1 MSTEA
6 LSVSQLTRYI
16 KAKFDTDKHLRD
28 VLLEGEISNF
38 KRNVSGH
45 FYFTLKD
52 DQAQISAVMFRSHAM
67 RVDFAPKEGDRV
79 HARGYLSV
87 YERSGQYQIY
97 CQSLSPVGE
106 GDLYRSYLK
115 LKENLRKEGLFDAS
129 HKKSLPRFPRQI
141 AVITSRTGAAV
152 RDVINIINR
161 RYPLVKI
168 LVYPTVVQGE
178 NAPRSIVDNLIRA
191 DQNPDNELI
200 IVGRGGG
207 SIEDLWA
214 FNDETVARTIY
225 HATTPIISA
234 VGHETDETIADF
246 VADMRAPTPS
256 GAAEI
261 AVPDR
266 ETLRRDIHQH
276 QTRLYDAVS
285 RFTKQKKEGYE
296 RLENRH
302 VMRDPQRLIMPHERA
317 FTHLYDTLRILHPAR
332 RLKDMKIKVADE
344 TKALNNAQKRLLERK
359 HDRLIT
365 LGDTLRHVSPVAIME
380 KGYVLVRKQDQLI
393 KRVRDLTA
401 GDTITL
407 AFHDGK
413 AISTVKSTEKD
424 DDHER

>member
-1 MSTEA
+1 MSAEA
-6 LSVSQLTRYI
+6 LSVSQLTKYI

-52 DQAQISAVMFRSHAM
+52 EHAQISAVMFRSHAT

-97 CQSLSPVGE
+97 CQTLSPVGE
-106 GDLYRSYLK
+106 GDLYRAYLK
-115 LKENLRKEGLFDAS
+115 LKETLRKEGLFDTH
-129 HKKSLPRFPRQI
+129 HKQALPRFPKQI

-152 RDVINIINR
+152 RDIIQIINR

-178 NAPRSIVDNLIRA
+178 NAPRAIVDNLIRA
-191 DQNPDNELI
+191 DQNPDNDVI

-214 FNDETVARTIY
+214 FNDETVARTI
-225 HATTPIISA
+225 HAATTPIISA
-234 VGHETDETIADF
+234 VGHETDETIVDF
-246 VADMRAPTPS
+246 VSDTRAPTPS
-256 GAAEI
+256 GAAELV
-261 AVPDR
+261 VPDR
-266 ETLRRDIHQH
+266 ETLRRDINQH
-276 QTRLYDAVS
+276 QSRVYDAVN
-285 RFTKQKKEGYE
+285 RLAKLKKDAYA
-296 RLENRH
+296 RLETRH
-302 VMRDPQRLIMPHERA
+302 VMRDPLRLIMPHERA
-317 FTHLYDTLRILHPAR
+317 FTHLYDTLRLVHPQR
-332 RLKDMKIKVADE
+332 RLDDVKTKVHD
-344 TKALNNAQKRLLERK
+344 KNLSLNNAHKRLLERK
-359 HDRLIT
+359 REQLRA
-365 LGDTLRHVSPVAIME
+365 LSDTLRHVSPVAIME
-380 KGYVLVRKQDQLI
+380 KGYVLVRKHDKLI
-393 KRVRDLTA
+393 KNVRELSA
-401 GDTITL
+401 GDAIHI

-413 AISTVKSTEKD
+413 ATSTVTSIEKD